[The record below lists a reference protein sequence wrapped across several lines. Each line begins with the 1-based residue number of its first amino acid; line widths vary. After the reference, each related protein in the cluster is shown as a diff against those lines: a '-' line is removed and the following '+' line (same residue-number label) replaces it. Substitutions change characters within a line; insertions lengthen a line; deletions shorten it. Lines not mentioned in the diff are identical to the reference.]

1 MRLSGKYIDR
11 HGGREILADYHTID
25 GKHIQIIAGVFYD
38 TGIIY
43 WPGYGDGY
51 RKRRFKK
58 IGILVLVDGD
68 ERKFYSNDEIAQD
81 EIPYFRNRLEQL
93 VKNQFTSDE
102 FLEELDVLIQNT
114 FTPEDLGFEF
124 E

>member
-1 MRLSGKYIDR
+1 M
-11 HGGREILADYHTID
+11 
-25 GKHIQIIAGVFYD
+25 
-38 TGIIY
+38 
-43 WPGYGDGY
+43 
-51 RKRRFKK
+51 
-58 IGILVLVDGD
+58 VDGD
-68 ERKFYSNDEIAQD
+68 EIKFYSNDEIAQD